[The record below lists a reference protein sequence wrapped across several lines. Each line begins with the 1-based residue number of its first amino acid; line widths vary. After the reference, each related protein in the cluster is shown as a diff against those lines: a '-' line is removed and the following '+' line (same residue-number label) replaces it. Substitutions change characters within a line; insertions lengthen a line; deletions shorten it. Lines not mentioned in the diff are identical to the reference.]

1 MRIKVT
7 IIGGG
12 SSSFVP
18 VLIRRLIQSDALS
31 GATVTLMDVDQDRL
45 GVMDSLARKLIDSEG
60 SALTVRS
67 TLDQREA
74 LEDADFVIAAIS
86 VGGMAAW
93 ENDMEIPGRYGIVM
107 HVADSIGPGGIMR
120 ALRNAPVLAS
130 VARDVAEVAPEAYV
144 FNYTNPAPTEALAM
158 RSVPEVKSFALCSCT
173 VAPASVGWL
182 AWEAGVENDEIA
194 MPPVVAG
201 LNHCASV
208 TELRLKDG
216 RDGLALVRERTTD
229 PVVKWAL
236 ETYGVLPY
244 CWTHW
249 VEHFPQMQWLEE
261 PYNGT
266 AQGVRMRYDIT
277 THSMASERERVRKLE
292 ELAAKWTAPDAG
304 PVTLADL
311 PPGDEDAGIY
321 VIDIIEAI
329 VDNRNEMHIVNT
341 VNNGTIPNLPDEAI
355 VEVNT
360 HVNAYGI
367 RPIYAGPLPDALAA
381 HLRHY
386 FALEQHMVKAAL
398 GGDRQAALHAFLLD
412 PTIQARLDLDQTQE
426 LLDEMLE
433 ANAEYLPLFESR
445 QVNSPAP

>member
-1 MRIKVT
+1 MGIK
-7 IIGGG
+7 IAMIGGG

-18 VLIRRLIQSDALS
+18 HLLRRFMTSESL
-31 GATVTLMDVDQDRL
+31 GAASITLMDVDEGRL
-45 GVMDSLARKLIDSEG
+45 RVMDMLAQKLIDSER
-60 SALTVRS
+60 SALTVRG

-74 LEDADFVIAAIS
+74 LDGADFVIAAIS
-86 VGGMAAW
+86 VGGMDAW

-130 VARDVAEVAPEAYV
+130 VARDVAEVAPDAYV

-158 RSVPEVKSFALCSCT
+158 RSIPSVKSFALCSCT
-173 VAPASVGWL
+173 VAPASVRWL
-182 AWEAGVENDEIA
+182 ANEAGVNPDEIS
-194 MPPVVAG
+194 MPPVVGG

-208 TELRLKDG
+208 TALRLKDG
-216 RDGLALVRERTTD
+216 RDALALVRARTTN
-229 PVVKWAL
+229 PIVKWAL
-236 ETYGVLPY
+236 DTYGVLPY

-249 VEHFPQMQWLEE
+249 VEHFPQMQRLDQ
-261 PYNGT
+261 PYEGT
-266 AQGVRMRYDIT
+266 AQGVKMRYGIT
-277 THSMASERERVRKLE
+277 THNMADERARVNALE
-292 ELAAKWTAPDAG
+292 ELAAKWTASDAG

-311 PPGDEDAGIY
+311 PPGDEDEGIE

-329 VDNRNEMHIVNT
+329 VENRNEVHIIST
-341 VNNGTIPNLPDEAI
+341 VNNGTIPNLPDEAM

-367 RPIYAGPLPDALAA
+367 RPIHVGPLPEALAA

-398 GGDRQAALHAFLLD
+398 TGDRNAALHAFLLD
-412 PTIQARLDLDQTQE
+412 PTIQACLDLDQTQA
-426 LLDEMLE
+426 LLDELLA
-433 ANAEYLPLFESR
+433 ANAAHLPLF
-445 QVNSPAP
+445 A